1 MLFSKISKSFVLQV
15 NTKHW
20 LLQISPKLSLWSGG
34 CALLTHEGLLIS
46 GSEIS
51 ADRPSEGSGGSIS
64 RISPLQCAL
73 VSLGANGLCPTKV
86 MSVAYLGEV
95 WPEDEMLK
103 AEVTL
108 WSGEVFFVS
117 RLGTLDKFGGNSLH
131 IHTYTYVLVDETW
144 LVM

>member
-1 MLFSKISKSFVLQV
+1 MLFSKSFVLQV
-15 NTKHW
+15 NTKHR
-20 LLQISPKLSLWSGG
+20 LLQISPKLFLWSGG

-46 GSEIS
+46 GSEIT
-51 ADRPSEGSGGSIS
+51 ADPPSEGSGSIS

-86 MSVAYLGEV
+86 SSVAYLGEV

-108 WSGEVFFVS
+108 WSGEVFF
-117 RLGTLDKFGGNSLH
+117 LFQGWEHWINSVVTH
-131 IHTYTYVLVDETW
+131 CTYIHTPMY
-144 LVM
+144 

>member
-1 MLFSKISKSFVLQV
+1 M
-15 NTKHW
+15 
-20 LLQISPKLSLWSGG
+20 
-34 CALLTHEGLLIS
+34 IS

-51 ADRPSEGSGGSIS
+51 ADPPSEGSGGSIS

-86 MSVAYLGEV
+86 LSVAYLGEV

-108 WSGEVFFVS
+108 WSGEVFFVEK
-117 RLGTLDKFGGNSLH
+117 GWEHWINSVVTH
-131 IHTYTYVLVDETW
+131 CTSIRTPMY
-144 LVM
+144 